1 MEGHKMAI
9 DQNQDIHDFVPQD
22 TPVNDYAQNAGV
34 TPQTDPGLQQ
44 QFAEYTQAA
53 EQQFADYTKPAEQ
66 QFTDYTQAA
75 QQQFTDYTQPAQQ
88 QFTDYTQ
95 PAQQQ
100 FADYAQPAGQPA
112 EQPFGFQQNTAPYQ
126 PVTEEVPFAEPE
138 RVEKYDT
145 TSDLAASVPVD
156 TFVDP
161 NAGLDAEPL
170 QVPGVSK
177 AFTIFRKNGSSVS
190 VLIGAVLLGIAVLYS
205 LVNPVLLWSH
215 IWPDFEKILM
225 TQLGSVLPA
234 TFIGI
239 EIQKV
244 MYWGVLV
251 MTVLITLPMVL
262 YVIGLLMYAIR
273 ARRHELPGD
282 EDVGLTPLKVGMVIY
297 LVCWILTFIGCG
309 YAVYTSVRA
318 LMAGVKLSPQVWSV
332 LILQAVWLAIEILGL
347 IYFIKSIRMVKAA
360 TRVYATGEMPKHNL
374 PLFVIVINYI
384 LIVLNIAAAFPMILA
399 GDYAVPVLLNYAML
413 VLNVAA
419 GLLLN
424 IPLHIARS
432 ELKRARES
440 E

>member
-22 TPVNDYAQNAGV
+22 TPVEDFAQPSGV
-34 TPQTDPGLQQ
+34 NPQADPNLQQ
-44 QFAEYTQAA
+44 QFADYTQTAQQQYTDYTQSA
-53 EQQFADYTKPAEQ
+53 QQQFADYTKPAQ
-66 QFTDYTQAA
+66 QQYTDYTQSA
-75 QQQFTDYTQPAQQ
+75 QQQFSDYTQPAQQ
-88 QFTDYTQ
+88 FEDYTK
-95 PAQQQ
+95 PVQQ
-100 FADYAQPAGQPA
+100 AA

-126 PVTEEVPFAEPE
+126 PVTEEIPSAEPE

-170 QVPGVSK
+170 QMPGVSK
-177 AFTIFRKNGSSVS
+177 AFTIFKKNGSSIA
-190 VLIGAVLLGIAVLYS
+190 VLIGAVLLGISVLYS

-215 IWPDFEKILM
+215 IWPDIEKILV
-225 TQLGSVLPA
+225 TQLGTGLPA

-244 MYWGVLV
+244 MYWGFLV
-251 MTVLITLPMVL
+251 MTVLIVLPMVL
-262 YVIGLLMYAIR
+262 YVIGLIMYTVR

-282 EDVGLTPLKVGMVIY
+282 EDVGLTPLKAGMVIY
-297 LVCWILTFIGCG
+297 LVCWILTVLGCG

-332 LILQAVWLAIEILGL
+332 LILQAVWLTIEILGL

-360 TRVYATGEMPKHNL
+360 TRVFATGEMPKHNL

-399 GDYAVPVLLNYAML
+399 GEYAVPVLLNYAML